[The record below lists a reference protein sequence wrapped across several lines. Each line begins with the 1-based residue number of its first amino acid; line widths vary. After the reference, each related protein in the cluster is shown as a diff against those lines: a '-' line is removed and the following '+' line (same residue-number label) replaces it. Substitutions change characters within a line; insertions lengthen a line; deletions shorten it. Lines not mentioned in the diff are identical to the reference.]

1 MEGQFRVNPKIVI
14 DRAQKALNDRD
25 VDAFAECFDP
35 LYYGEQPLHP
45 DRALRG
51 REKIRTQWSAIFSHV
66 PGFEAKI
73 LRYATEGD
81 VVWTE
86 CHWTGTQADK
96 KKLEMRGVIIFGV
109 REDHI
114 IWSRIYLEAVQAAGG
129 GIEAIAT

>member
-1 MEGQFRVNPKIVI
+1 MGGEIRVNPKTVI

-25 VDAFAECFDP
+25 VEAFADCFDP
-35 LYYGEQPLHP
+35 FYIGEQPAHP

-73 LRYATEGD
+73 LRSATEGD

-86 CHWTGTQADK
+86 WHWTGRQTDGA
-96 KKLEMRGVIIFGV
+96 KLDMRGVIISAV
-109 REDHI
+109 REDRI
-114 IWSRIYLEAVQAAGG
+114 VWARIYVEPVQMAGL
-129 GIEAIAT
+129 GIEAAAG